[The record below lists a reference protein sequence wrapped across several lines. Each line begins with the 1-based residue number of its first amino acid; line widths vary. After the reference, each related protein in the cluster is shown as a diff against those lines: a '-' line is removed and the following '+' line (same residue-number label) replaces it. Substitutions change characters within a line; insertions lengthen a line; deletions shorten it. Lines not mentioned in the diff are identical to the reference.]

1 MSERN
6 IFAVCDLDVDY
17 AYHFMEYLSKKK
29 NIPFE
34 VRVFTSAAGFREYV
48 KEHPVELLLISEKAM
63 NSEIREAKIGQILIL
78 SDGVVSKGYE
88 EYPSIYK
95 YQSSNLS
102 NPFPPLSIYF
112 CAVEARF
119 VPGNWSTIFWKISTA
134 LSYCSSS
141 R

>member
-48 KEHPVELLLISEKAM
+48 K
-63 NSEIREAKIGQILIL
+63 
-78 SDGVVSKGYE
+78 
-88 EYPSIYK
+88 
-95 YQSSNLS
+95 
-102 NPFPPLSIYF
+102 
-112 CAVEARF
+112 
-119 VPGNWSTIFWKISTA
+119 
-134 LSYCSSS
+134 
-141 R
+141 

>member
-34 VRVFTSAAGFREYV
+34 VRVFTSAVSFQEYV

-63 NSEIREAKIGQILIL
+63 NSEIRQAKIGQILIL
-78 SDGVVSKGYE
+78 SDGVSARRYE

-95 YQSSNLS
+95 YQSSNQV
-102 NPFPPLSIYF
+102 IR
-112 CAVEARF
+112 EALEHYGESGAGM
-119 VPGNWSTIFWKISTA
+119 VQSLKLEKKNMEVIGV
-134 LSYCSSS
+134 Y
-141 R
+141 

>member
-6 IFAVCDLDVDY
+6 IFAVCDLRVALRLSFY
-17 AYHFMEYLSKKK
+17 GVSSKKK

-48 KEHPVELLLISEKAM
+48 KRSIPVELLLISEKAM

-88 EYPSIYK
+88 EYPG
-95 YQSSNLS
+95 QFTN
-102 NPFPPLSIYF
+102 
-112 CAVEARF
+112 
-119 VPGNWSTIFWKISTA
+119 IS
-134 LSYCSSS
+134 L
-141 R
+141 RIR